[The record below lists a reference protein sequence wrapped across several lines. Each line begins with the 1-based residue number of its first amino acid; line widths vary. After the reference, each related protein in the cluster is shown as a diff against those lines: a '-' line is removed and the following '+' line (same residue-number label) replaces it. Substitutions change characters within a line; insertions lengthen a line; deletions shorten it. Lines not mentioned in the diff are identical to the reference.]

1 MRSWS
6 GQERE
11 AQGASWEWSWS
22 SWSGNDWGQ
31 DPWSSYLDVHRP
43 NWRHFEAPRAAPRGY
58 SNWSERSERSEE
70 SVSSNGPEDDEVPFP
85 RLLSRRENSPEPKP
99 KTMVWTRA
107 QRGGLASGTIRQEE
121 RRPLQVDPP
130 QDRRPAQDDGD
141 NTRLRELA
149 GGCQGQVMPT
159 VTAIPSEGG
168 EGKNERKASEG
179 QGGGSYLK
187 LHSSFPPEFRARPG
201 ESWKDYWRAVEFW
214 LASEG
219 TNLPPAVRSSR
230 LMQQQKERAAKI
242 VAHLTVEDVACEDG
256 VMIIKREME
265 KSPIIRLLEHKE
277 VDRRRQKFMKLAR
290 HPGESLES
298 FINRA
303 SIYRHEND
311 QSQSYKVGSKFYL
324 GHLLDA
330 AKLTR
335 KDEALIKTAAGG
347 LNDEG
352 KVVNAMLEL
361 ADQLE
366 GAPGVSIGR
375 GEPDLPDDDEFLVQK
390 NRRGGDREERHA
402 PRSFRPFKR
411 LASRD
416 KKSGKYKKWR
426 QVFHAILEDDTDD
439 SEEARS
445 SPSEADDDDK
455 GHNDEEDESSSSKS
469 EVDPEG
475 STPAEIFAQEYK
487 AKRRVNELKQMRQ
500 FFQKGS
506 NQDKTRAWV
515 KEQQKKEPCFLCNK
529 LGHWSQECPLRK
541 RGNGR
546 ASHSVNVTA
555 GPYSEDPGQWSL
567 LEAMA
572 GYMSGEPSAGSSAM
586 HGCFATNLVDSTLKD
601 HEVVWSMRELH
612 SSLILDLGCMKS
624 VAGTKWVNQHIQRLK
639 SEGRWMKAVKA
650 TVLGVQVILRL
661 SVVKNYGLF
670 QTFGGHYAL
679 SIAEFTDSMPPVHD
693 PPVPLQLEAIK
704 GLNVLLVLDR
714 EIPSAMVLTSKD
726 RAPRPAEAS
735 RVSRHAMN
743 SGDTDDDQFSQALSG
758 GWDKV
763 ETPTPTESPRLRRPR
778 SAMRKPKFRDR
789 VARSK
794 SGDKAR
800 SKSAESNRVR
810 TKADRGIN
818 RKTMKPSGA
827 RMSSSPAPKT
837 PSSIDGKDKR
847 TKAMLEAQAEELEGL
862 LRGYMHPKSIA
873 TPGSKATKAYWVQRV
888 ADLHEEWMNCS
899 CNRDYHMEA
908 ADKQSG
914 SGEEDSEESL
924 QIMDEVE
931 VVEEKPRKKKESP
944 SRATSSTTRS
954 AKPGPTSKGKT
965 PMKLHAL
972 TDHEAPFPSLP
983 FPSLS
988 NKFSD
993 DLVINLMLSLQ
1004 GQLFAFKWKMFVW
1017 MVRIREAVRREFGSA
1032 AKWKRNPRWMML
1044 LLGRQLGAMWGHLGA
1059 ATIRDGRKP
1068 SRGLEQKLKC
1078 GVSRG
1083 ARNVGLL
1090 TLVAACNVEW
1100 VVMEIFPT
1108 SAPLHRVEGPG
1119 QWKGLGPLWDKPGPP
1134 NAKQCAHILEQVR
1147 RAKPDVVMIG
1157 PPAGPWS
1164 PWWQGSAK
1172 ETMQQKVKY
1181 WPMWRLIWDVWQHQS
1196 EHHRL
1201 VLLQMPGKMKPPDPD
1216 EMRRL
1221 HFEYYRDGKHGHDP
1235 GLYAQDGA
1243 RDGANIVREN
1253 IKKLK
1258 EKLRTPMAA
1267 RSAGSDGYDCMSQEC
1282 SSDVAWEAVPV
1293 EVEQSP
1299 EGLLRH
1305 RLGEA
1310 TGSQFDYIY
1319 FEGASGSLSRDLRST
1334 LAKLHV
1340 ALGHVSA
1347 EKLKRMLHLHGA
1359 KDHILRAVTDM
1370 RCQVCQSVT
1379 APRPCPRAAYDKPQR
1394 FNERVVTDV
1403 FFIWDANKTK
1413 YAVVHAVDAFSLY
1426 QVATLMPTAKSDLVA
1441 HFLKNYWVGIF
1452 GPPEVLMSDAG
1463 TEYAADTE
1471 ALMRAYDVFHEM
1483 VPPSA
1488 KWRMGLAERH
1498 GAILKLLVMKTMYAV
1513 TAKGYSETKECVVA
1527 ATAARNRQ
1535 ARVSGFSPTQ
1545 IVLGKDVAI
1554 PSSLHFKCVLNQD
1567 LSFDEARHR
1576 NEQIRQAAAQAF
1588 IWMDGH
1594 ETLRKALNAKS
1605 RSPKMEML
1613 YEGATVY
1620 FYDPPDSRKGLPRR
1634 LRDQIAWMGPAVVAA
1649 IERRDGSIRRVWV
1662 RYRNK
1667 LKGLPLEFI
1676 RLTALEEV
1684 EASKICQD
1692 ALREVER
1699 ELEGGRPNIEEIE
1712 PAPENDGEQLE
1723 PREMSDDE
1731 EPDSA
1736 DDPPPEGLYDRVS
1749 ALGDVPAQLHRD
1761 KRFDAP
1767 GGSMSRVFEFK
1778 KMVLL
1783 EPQIPFLLLRQKF
1796 QLEFKK
1802 VVLQPQIPFLLLLRL
1817 EFRWKSLS
1825 PEWQQ
1830 AFVDPLKKA
1839 IDVYIDNG
1847 ALDSVP
1853 LGKPIDPQ
1861 KILPSRFVLTNES
1874 DLGGLEH
1881 ATLKA
1886 RWVLAGHLDKEAG
1899 QYATEAPTA
1908 SLVAHNV
1915 VCFVSTQMG
1924 WPMKYADIS
1933 AAFLQGEKLQAE
1945 RVVYIKLPKGYP
1957 EAISE
1962 HLLARLGAQKGGSI
1976 RSDLVRLMKGG
1987 FGLAESPRLWYL
1999 RLRRGLLEIGLKEL
2013 KLSPGTFVLHVK
2025 GALRGILSIHVDDLR
2040 MAFHPEFQYVLDRL
2054 RETFK
2059 FGEWQCA
2066 TQQTV
2071 KFCGRWERQCQE
2083 TFKIVVTMDG
2093 YTHKLKEAPVRDGKD
2108 RSPLTDVEKKWV
2120 ASVGGQLNWMARQG
2134 RADLAYGISRV
2145 QQMAGARDP
2154 DTIKLLN
2161 QLVKKAREPY
2171 EMVFQKLPGGMEGLV
2186 FLAVSD
2192 ASHGSMPKGRS
2203 QGGMMVL
2210 VANQEIL
2217 EGPSEV
2223 TCLLYHSAVL
2233 KRVVRSSLAAEISQ
2247 AAETLDQCEYVR
2259 AMMAEVWDANFTLQQ
2274 WRWSASR
2281 WPEVLVL
2288 DSKTGYDILNS
2299 INNGEDKRLAIDIAI
2314 LKEALYEP
2322 DSNRWIRWVPGL
2334 TMPADGLTKE
2344 YGNPVRDQV
2353 MKGGPWSLKDSP
2365 EAQKLREE
2373 AGHRKRQCKER
2384 LRERE
2389 QAFEL
2394 KRQNGNG
2401 AANDDQRLQRG

>member
-1 MRSWS
+1 MSGLRETVSREWSYEVDDDPVSSETTLEPDGEGARPWTPSVNGSLRNRAFGTTPVRTREEFANWSSEGWS

-11 AQGASWEWSWS
+11 ARGASWEWSWS

-31 DPWSSYLDVHRP
+31 DPWSSYLDAHRP
-43 NWRHFEAPRAAPRGY
+43 NWRQFEAPRTAPRGY

-70 SVSSNGPEDDEVPFP
+70 SLSSIGPEDDEVPFP

-99 KTMVWTRA
+99 ETIVWTRA
-107 QRGGLASGTIRQEE
+107 QRGGLASGVPRQEE
-121 RRPLQVDPP
+121 RRPLPVDAP
-130 QDRRPAQDDGD
+130 QDRHPAQGDGD
-141 NTRLRELA
+141 NMRLREPVS
-149 GGCQGQVMPT
+149 GCQGQVMPT
-159 VTAIPSEGG
+159 VTEIPSEGG
-168 EGKNERKASEG
+168 EGKNERKASDG

-242 VAHLTVEDVACEDG
+242 VAHLSVEDVACDDG
-256 VMIIKREME
+256 VMIIKQEME

-390 NRRGGDREERHA
+390 NRRGGDRDDRHP

-445 SPSEADDDDK
+445 SPSEKEDDDRGQNED
-455 GHNDEEDESSSSKS
+455 EDESSSSRS

-475 STPAEIFAQEYK
+475 NAPAEIFAQEYK

-506 NQDKTRAWV
+506 HPDKTRAWV

-601 HEVVWSMRELH
+601 HEVFWSMRELH

-639 SEGRWMKAVKA
+639 SQGRWMKAVKERESFRFGDGHELHSAFSFVFEA
-650 TVLGVQVILRL
+650 TMLGVQVVLRL
-661 SVVKNYGLF
+661 SVVPGECPPLLSKPACTQLGMIIDTERHTVSSRKLKVKNYGLS

-679 SIAEFTDSMPPVHD
+679 SIAEFIDSMPPVHD
-693 PPVPLQLEAIK
+693 PPVPLQLEAVPVYHADSLALSPSTSTCSKDLVKSWTRRDK
-704 GLNVLLVLDR
+704 GLECLIGPGQRGPPWHLVVRRTVVDSNTGALLVDEAVDASTQIRRPLKQRTDTTTTFR
-714 EIPSAMVLTSKD
+714 FRVPGSEVSDSVRQMGATIPSNS
-726 RAPRPAEAS
+726 RAASFSDGVDFEGPHNTPGRGEPSSPPRHELGGHGRR
-735 RVSRHAMN
+735 RV
-743 SGDTDDDQFSQALSG
+743 LSG
-758 GWDKV
+758 A
-763 ETPTPTESPRLRRPR
+763 ERRMGQGGN
-778 SAMRKPKFRDR
+778 SDSDR
-789 VARSK
+789 IA
-794 SGDKAR
+794 
-800 SKSAESNRVR
+800 
-810 TKADRGIN
+810 
-818 RKTMKPSGA
+818 
-827 RMSSSPAPKT
+827 SPAT
-837 PSSIDGKDKR
+837 PEICY
-847 TKAMLEAQAEELEGL
+847 EE
-862 LRGYMHPKSIA
+862 
-873 TPGSKATKAYWVQRV
+873 TQV
-888 ADLHEEWMNCS
+888 
-899 CNRDYHMEA
+899 
-908 ADKQSG
+908 SG
-914 SGEEDSEESL
+914 TSGPIEVRR
-924 QIMDEVE
+924 QGEVE
-931 VVEEKPRKKKESP
+931 VGREHSSSHQGREGHQPQDDEAKRCQKVVIPGTQDSELHRGEGEADQGDARGTGRGARGPPPGLHGSKVHCDPRLQGDKSILGAEGGGSPRGVDELQLQPGLPHGGCGQADWQWRGRLRGERGDHGRGGSGGGETKEEEGVLEPCDIFYDTLSQAGSDRQGEDADEVACFDGSRGALPLPVEQVLGRSGDQLDVVPAGPALRLQVEDVRVDGADPRGREARIRLRSQMEKESP
-944 SRATSSTTRS
+944 LDDASARATAGSDVGASGSSQTDVQRS
-954 AKPGPTSKGKT
+954 EKGLLDGGGPPYDKQPSRSSHGDPLVQEEERPPKG
-965 PMKLHAL
+965 
-972 TDHEAPFPSLP
+972 
-983 FPSLS
+983 
-988 NKFSD
+988 
-993 DLVINLMLSLQ
+993 
-1004 GQLFAFKWKMFVW
+1004 
-1017 MVRIREAVRREFGSA
+1017 
-1032 AKWKRNPRWMML
+1032 
-1044 LLGRQLGAMWGHLGA
+1044 
-1059 ATIRDGRKP
+1059 KP

-1108 SAPLHRVEGPG
+1108 SAPWHRIDGPG
-1119 QWKGLGPLWDKPGPP
+1119 QWKAVGPLWDKPGPP

-1147 RAKPDVVMIG
+1147 RTKPDVVMIG

-1164 PWWQGSAK
+1164 PWWQGPAK
-1172 ETMQQKVKY
+1172 ETVQQKVKY
-1181 WPMWRLIWDVWQHQS
+1181 WPMWRLIWNVWQYQS

-1201 VLLQMPGKMKPPDPD
+1201 VLLQVPGKMKPPDPD

-1235 GLYAQDGA
+1235 GLYEQDGA
-1243 RDGANIVREN
+1243 REPQYDVQVDMCQWGARDEATARPYKKTCHIEVNDPWWCAQLAAGGRCRHSPGEHQEVEGKTKDADGSEVSRLQQASRWTSEWAT
-1253 IKKLK
+1253 KLLASARDTLCVK
-1258 EKLRTPMAA
+1258 QAPAA
-1267 RSAGSDGYDCMSQEC
+1267 TIALHQEC

-1347 EKLKRMLHLHGA
+1347 EKLKRMLHLNGA

-1483 VPPSA
+1483 VPHSA

-1498 GAILKLLVMKTMYAV
+1498 GAILKLLVMKT
-1513 TAKGYSETKECVVA
+1513 
-1527 ATAARNRQ
+1527 
-1535 ARVSGFSPTQ
+1535 
-1545 IVLGKDVAI
+1545 
-1554 PSSLHFKCVLNQD
+1554 
-1567 LSFDEARHR
+1567 
-1576 NEQIRQAAAQAF
+1576 
-1588 IWMDGH
+1588 
-1594 ETLRKALNAKS
+1594 
-1605 RSPKMEML
+1605 
-1613 YEGATVY
+1613 
-1620 FYDPPDSRKGLPRR
+1620 
-1634 LRDQIAWMGPAVVAA
+1634 
-1649 IERRDGSIRRVWV
+1649 
-1662 RYRNK
+1662 
-1667 LKGLPLEFI
+1667 
-1676 RLTALEEV
+1676 
-1684 EASKICQD
+1684 ICM
-1692 ALREVER
+1692 R
-1699 ELEGGRPNIEEIE
+1699 
-1712 PAPENDGEQLE
+1712 
-1723 PREMSDDE
+1723 
-1731 EPDSA
+1731 
-1736 DDPPPEGLYDRVS
+1736 
-1749 ALGDVPAQLHRD
+1749 
-1761 KRFDAP
+1761 
-1767 GGSMSRVFEFK
+1767 
-1778 KMVLL
+1778 
-1783 EPQIPFLLLRQKF
+1783 
-1796 QLEFKK
+1796 
-1802 VVLQPQIPFLLLLRL
+1802 
-1817 EFRWKSLS
+1817 
-1825 PEWQQ
+1825 
-1830 AFVDPLKKA
+1830 
-1839 IDVYIDNG
+1839 
-1847 ALDSVP
+1847 
-1853 LGKPIDPQ
+1853 
-1861 KILPSRFVLTNES
+1861 
-1874 DLGGLEH
+1874 
-1881 ATLKA
+1881 
-1886 RWVLAGHLDKEAG
+1886 
-1899 QYATEAPTA
+1899 
-1908 SLVAHNV
+1908 
-1915 VCFVSTQMG
+1915 
-1924 WPMKYADIS
+1924 
-1933 AAFLQGEKLQAE
+1933 
-1945 RVVYIKLPKGYP
+1945 
-1957 EAISE
+1957 
-1962 HLLARLGAQKGGSI
+1962 
-1976 RSDLVRLMKGG
+1976 
-1987 FGLAESPRLWYL
+1987 
-1999 RLRRGLLEIGLKEL
+1999 
-2013 KLSPGTFVLHVK
+2013 
-2025 GALRGILSIHVDDLR
+2025 
-2040 MAFHPEFQYVLDRL
+2040 
-2054 RETFK
+2054 
-2059 FGEWQCA
+2059 
-2066 TQQTV
+2066 
-2071 KFCGRWERQCQE
+2071 
-2083 TFKIVVTMDG
+2083 
-2093 YTHKLKEAPVRDGKD
+2093 
-2108 RSPLTDVEKKWV
+2108 
-2120 ASVGGQLNWMARQG
+2120 
-2134 RADLAYGISRV
+2134 
-2145 QQMAGARDP
+2145 
-2154 DTIKLLN
+2154 
-2161 QLVKKAREPY
+2161 
-2171 EMVFQKLPGGMEGLV
+2171 
-2186 FLAVSD
+2186 
-2192 ASHGSMPKGRS
+2192 
-2203 QGGMMVL
+2203 
-2210 VANQEIL
+2210 
-2217 EGPSEV
+2217 
-2223 TCLLYHSAVL
+2223 
-2233 KRVVRSSLAAEISQ
+2233 
-2247 AAETLDQCEYVR
+2247 
-2259 AMMAEVWDANFTLQQ
+2259 
-2274 WRWSASR
+2274 
-2281 WPEVLVL
+2281 
-2288 DSKTGYDILNS
+2288 
-2299 INNGEDKRLAIDIAI
+2299 
-2314 LKEALYEP
+2314 
-2322 DSNRWIRWVPGL
+2322 
-2334 TMPADGLTKE
+2334 
-2344 YGNPVRDQV
+2344 
-2353 MKGGPWSLKDSP
+2353 
-2365 EAQKLREE
+2365 
-2373 AGHRKRQCKER
+2373 
-2384 LRERE
+2384 
-2389 QAFEL
+2389 
-2394 KRQNGNG
+2394 
-2401 AANDDQRLQRG
+2401 